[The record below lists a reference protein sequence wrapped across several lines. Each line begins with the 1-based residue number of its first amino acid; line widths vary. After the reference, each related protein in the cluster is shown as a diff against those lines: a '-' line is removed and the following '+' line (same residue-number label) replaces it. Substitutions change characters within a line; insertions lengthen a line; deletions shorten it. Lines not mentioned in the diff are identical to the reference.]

1 MTITQRVA
9 LGDSGSMVAE
19 VRSRL
24 VLLGHLPKGAGGSD
38 FDADVDEAVRAFQQ
52 ARGLVV
58 DGVVGAVTFRRLEEA
73 RWQLGDRVLWF
84 SAAHPHAGDDVTEL
98 QTRLKQLGFYRGRVV
113 GIFGRETD
121 EALRGF
127 QQEYGIIADGTCGL
141 NTVVA
146 LRRLEPS
153 FEGGMPDHLWDEHAH
168 ATNRTGIADKLI
180 VVDPAHGGPEVRPEH
195 NGLNEAFV
203 ADDLARRVEG
213 RLAAIGTQVLLT
225 RPPSEFMSAQL
236 SEARRAALANDV
248 NADLV
253 ISLHVDAAPSTR
265 PHGVATYYFGNGRE
279 HSVLGKRFAEL
290 VQDELTQRTG
300 LLDCRSHSKTWD
312 LLRLTRMPTVRIEVG
327 YLTHPNDAAWL
338 QKRRFRNEVATAIS
352 AAAVAFFSPVEANS
366 LP

>member
-1 MTITQRVA
+1 MTITQTVV
-9 LGDSGSMVAE
+9 LGDSGPMVAE

-24 VLLGHLPKGAGGSD
+24 VLLGHLPKGAGGSA
-38 FDADVDEAVRAFQQ
+38 FDEDVDRAVRAFQQ

-58 DGVVGAVTFRRLEEA
+58 DGLVGADTFRRLEEA

-98 QTRLKQLGFYRGRVV
+98 QTRLKQLGFFRGRVV
-113 GIFGRETD
+113 GIFGSETD

-153 FEGGMPDHLWDEHAH
+153 FDGGMPDHLWDEHAH
-168 ATNRTGIADKLI
+168 STNLTGIADKLI
-180 VVDPAHGGPEVRPEH
+180 VVDPAHGGPDRGDEG
-195 NGLNEAFV
+195 NGLTESYV
-203 ADDLARRVEG
+203 ADDLARRIEG

-225 RPPSEFMSAQL
+225 RPPTEVTGDIV
-236 SEARRAALANDV
+236 SEAHRAALANQV

-253 ISLHVDAAPSTR
+253 ISLHTDAAPSPR

-279 HSVLGKRFAEL
+279 HSVLGKRFADL
-290 VQDELTQRTG
+290 VQDEITRRTG

-327 YLTHPNDAAWL
+327 YLTHSGDAAWL
-338 QKRRFRNEVATAIS
+338 QQRRFRNEVAAAVS
-352 AAAVAFFSPVEANS
+352 AAAVSFFSPVDAVKA
-366 LP
+366 

>member
-1 MTITQRVA
+1 MTTTQTVA
-9 LGDSGSMVAE
+9 LGDTGPVVAE

-38 FDADVDEAVRAFQQ
+38 FDDDVDRAVRAFQQ
-52 ARGLVV
+52 SRGLVV
-58 DGVVGAVTFRRLEEA
+58 DGLVGADTFRRLEEA

-84 SAAHPHAGDDVTEL
+84 SAAHPHAGDDVLEL
-98 QTRLKQLGFYRGRVV
+98 QKRLKQLGFFRGRVV

-121 EALRGF
+121 AALREF

-146 LRRLEPS
+146 LRRIEPS

-168 ATNRTGIADKLI
+168 STSLTGIADKLI
-180 VVDPAHGGPEVRPEH
+180 VVDPAHGGPELGDAGY
-195 NGLNEAFV
+195 GLMEAYV
-203 ADDLARRVEG
+203 ADDLARRIEG

-225 RPPSEFMSAQL
+225 RPPSDAATEYV
-236 SEARRAALANDV
+236 SEARRAALANRV

-253 ISLHVDAAPSTR
+253 ISLHTDSAPSAR

-290 VQDELTQRTG
+290 VQDEVTRRTG

-327 YLTHPNDAAWL
+327 YLSHAGDAAWL
-338 QKRRFRNEVATAIS
+338 HQRRFRNEL
-352 AAAVAFFSPVEANS
+352 AAAIAAASVAFYSPAT
-366 LP
+366 LTRG